1 VDALSLTAWATVA
14 TAAAQTGTLIVIGG
28 SVIAA
33 LVQLRHAQTGNQL
46 QALLSLER
54 DFRAPELQAAL
65 TYVQERLPERLTD
78 PSYRRELERIGFV
91 DPATHPEMI
100 ACNWLNEMGT
110 LLQRDLV
117 AEETFM
123 DLYARLI
130 AHCWKHLAPAII
142 VMRRNRGQ
150 AQYRDFEYLASRAD
164 MWLRRHPEGT
174 SKRRFDRIQIA
185 DPWAAEDRRSVP
197 ES

>member
-1 VDALSLTAWATVA
+1 MDALTLTAWATVA
-14 TAAAQTGTLIVIGG
+14 AAAAQTATLLVIGG
-28 SVIAA
+28 SVLAA
-33 LVQLRHAQTGNQL
+33 FVQLRHAQTGNQL

-65 TYVQERLPERLTD
+65 TYVQERLPERLAD

-91 DPATHPEMI
+91 DPAAHPEMI

-130 AHCWKHLAPAII
+130 AHCWKHLAPAVA

-150 AQYRDFEYLASRAD
+150 AQYRDFEYLASRAGA
-164 MWLRRHPEGT
+164 WLLQHPDGT
-174 SKRRFDRIQIA
+174 SKRRFDRILLV
-185 DPWAAEDRRSVP
+185 DPWASEDRQS
-197 ES
+197 